1 MAMPPA
7 SRMPSRIRRTKSTCI
22 LLQGTKSLP
31 VCAIPIIGLPE
42 RSSAAEMPKLVY
54 RSIWVA
60 VALGSPGISNHSR
73 LLRRLDVSVMDALRE
88 VVIRL
93 S

>member
-1 MAMPPA
+1 
-7 SRMPSRIRRTKSTCI
+7 
-22 LLQGTKSLP
+22 LQGTRSLP

-60 VALGSPGISNHSR
+60 VALGSPGMSNHSR
-73 LLRRLDVSVMDALRE
+73 LLRRRVSLVIDVLLEE
-88 VVIRL
+88 VFRPTL
-93 S
+93 ARR